1 MNPIHGTSWKF
12 LMLILKEGEEMHK
25 CSVSIIIFILFMII
39 AGFLAG
45 VSVETANAKA
55 DIVNLNYQNLI
66 KKINYADLLE
76 EELDLMEKLNPQQ
89 EQPFLYLQ
97 LGELRLKLA
106 AYNYSKFRSDRT
118 QSSSLFKALEYS
130 ASAAELLE
138 DSDQSWLVFGLVL
151 SEFKGEKR
159 MLERAGQAFIKAA
172 EINPAN
178 AQAQQLLAQNL
189 MEQGRFWSAVE
200 QYKNLFNKDK
210 SMLTGTNISNLTL
223 AYIADGRMEA
233 GLNYLNELQKKD
245 PDNLYINTSL
255 AVLYQNLGYT
265 DVSQLIIETLM
276 LNEERLTSN
285 EKIYLENLLQK
296 WKGAE

>member
-1 MNPIHGTSWKF
+1 
-12 LMLILKEGEEMHK
+12 MHK
-25 CSVSIIIFILFMII
+25 CNISIIIFLFFMII
-39 AGFLAG
+39 TVFVAG
-45 VSVETANAKA
+45 VSVETVNAQA
-55 DIVNLNYQNLI
+55 DIANFNHHNLI

-76 EELDLMEKLNPQQ
+76 KELDLMEKIKPVEN
-89 EQPFLYLQ
+89 QPFLYQQ
-97 LGELRLKLA
+97 LGELRLQIA
-106 AYNYSKFRSDRT
+106 AYNYSKFCSDRT
-118 QSSSLFKALEYS
+118 QSRALFKALEYS
-130 ASAAELLE
+130 ASAAELI
-138 DSDQSWLVFGLVL
+138 DKSDQSWLLLGMVL
-151 SEFKGEKR
+151 SEFKSEKE
-159 MLERAGQAFIKAA
+159 MLEQAGQAFIKAA

-189 MEQGRFWSAVE
+189 LEQGRFWSAVE

-245 PDNLYINTSL
+245 PDNFYINTSL

-265 DVSQLIIETLM
+265 DVSQLIIDTLM
-276 LNEERLTSN
+276 LNENMLTSN